1 MKFKDKTI
9 ILNLFFLL
17 GKTGFYIGLCAP
29 ALLIVGAV
37 SVYFVIMTQLLY
49 PVLLAIYSWISGEEP
64 ELNLDPDF
72 NRFSPAYCALFLFVI
87 LVILCSKKD
96 M

>member
-1 MKFKDKTI
+1 MAN
-9 ILNLFFLL
+9 ILISIGSF
-17 GKTGFYIGLCAP
+17 GYYIGLCAP

-49 PVLLAIYSWISGEEP
+49 PVLLAIYVWITGHDKAIQM
-64 ELNLDPDF
+64 DPVF
-72 NRFSPAYCALFLFVI
+72 TEFSPAYCAIFLFVI